1 MVSVRAGMTS
11 IFASRRSRIFIN
23 TPGSLSEHTQLL
35 ASALYGPRQGR
46 SYSSPQFSHKLF
58 GFKHILKPSARHI
71 SHHRDSKVSSLSQA
85 QQRCGYILCFHQTCV
100 MERFAFNRFW
110 PRSQIPILHVYTS
123 ALAIV
128 PRRAHVACM
137 RACVCMLACA
147 FALARRR
154 ASPRTHT
161 HTHTDNLN
169 LNSIKHTHRS
179 MHRHA
184 RY

>member
-46 SYSSPQFSHKLF
+46 SYNSPQFSHKLF
-58 GFKHILKPSARHI
+58 GFKHILRPSARHI

-100 MERFAFNRFW
+100 MERFAFTRFW
-110 PRSQIPILHVYTS
+110 PRSQIPILHVYIS
-123 ALAIV
+123 ELAIV

-161 HTHTDNLN
+161 HTDNLG
-169 LNSIKHTHRS
+169 LHSIKHTSTAACTDTRDT
-179 MHRHA
+179 R
-184 RY
+184 